1 MGHSFTQSFT
11 RLAHTFFIYV
21 NELITK
27 GTARE
32 YKTQPSV
39 IANVEAKDD
48 SFSFLK
54 IV

>member
-11 RLAHTFFIYV
+11 RLAHTFFMYV
-21 NELITK
+21 NELITE

-32 YKTQPSV
+32 YKTQPGV
-39 IANVEAKDD
+39 IAKVEADDD

-54 IV
+54 TV

>member
-11 RLAHTFFIYV
+11 WLAHAFFICV

-32 YKTQPSV
+32 YKTQRGV
-39 IANVEAKDD
+39 IANGEAKDD
-48 SFSFLK
+48 SFSFSK